1 METQLLTCLI
11 WLEKVDRLV
20 DVLLGSIG
28 LATVIELVDELMINQ
43 QNLYNDVDLCQ
54 VMQDSEKV
62 SYQSRVKRNFWK
74 KVC

>member
-1 METQLLTCLI
+1 
-11 WLEKVDRLV
+11 
-20 DVLLGSIG
+20 
-28 LATVIELVDELMINQ
+28 
-43 QNLYNDVDLCQ
+43 LYNDVDLCQ

>member
-1 METQLLTCLI
+1 M
-11 WLEKVDRLV
+11 DRLV

-62 SYQSRVKRNFWK
+62 SYQSRVKRNF
-74 KVC
+74 